1 MKKRV
6 IMAAEIL
13 KGQEQWHSIP
23 LQETDVLGIGELAGG
38 APAPPT
44 FVLEMEKMDIVA
56 KGRIVGILTLLT
68 VIIM

>member
-23 LQETDVLGIGELAGG
+23 LQETDVLGIGELAG